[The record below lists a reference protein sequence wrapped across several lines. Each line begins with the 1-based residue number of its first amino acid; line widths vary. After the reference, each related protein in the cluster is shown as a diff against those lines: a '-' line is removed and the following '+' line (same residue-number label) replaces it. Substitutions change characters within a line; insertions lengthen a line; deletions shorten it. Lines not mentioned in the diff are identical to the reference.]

1 MRLVF
6 FIKPTFY
13 KGCIMSQ
20 VFDQHHTD
28 KMPLPMVA
36 KIKFMNHVNDEH
48 QDELALFV
56 EAFADTKLSN
66 DMAVVVAEVYSNG
79 LLLEASVQN
88 VEALPNH
95 KVEMLSDGISQFF
108 IEFENVIDE
117 TITLKSQYINLL
129 QVASKKLGKLAIK
142 QQERYFTVIDG
153 YYASPNMFR
162 LVVAAPADTPLN
174 YAGYAYLFEMN
185 TDVSISHNSAAASEK
200 LQRYYTLRKAWQ
212 DAETQQIQGWVDI
225 YIHGDTSGG
234 NWARAVQA
242 GTQLKSVRDYPER
255 IAHLNDGQ
263 CLLLCDETSMPTVA
277 NLLENW
283 QNPIAPIVIVM
294 TNDGAELSYLQEIEL
309 SQTLAE
315 INSFKQ
321 DNIVHILNTPSI
333 DLPDAIVSAIDTRLE
348 DGSILIEKVWGAL
361 SAADAKILRRQLK
374 TKFEPPRLYRRLI
387 YLSQAAMPDRVKL
400 S

>member
-1 MRLVF
+1 
-6 FIKPTFY
+6 
-13 KGCIMSQ
+13 MSQ

-28 KMPLPMVA
+28 RVPLPVAA

-66 DMAVVVAEVYSNG
+66 DMAVVVAEVYSDG

-95 KVEMLSDGISQFF
+95 KVETLSDAVSQFF

-174 YAGYAYLFEMN
+174 YAGYAYLF
-185 TDVSISHNSAAASEK
+185 
-200 LQRYYTLRKAWQ
+200 
-212 DAETQQIQGWVDI
+212 
-225 YIHGDTSGG
+225 
-234 NWARAVQA
+234 
-242 GTQLKSVRDYPER
+242 
-255 IAHLNDGQ
+255 
-263 CLLLCDETSMPTVA
+263 
-277 NLLENW
+277 
-283 QNPIAPIVIVM
+283 
-294 TNDGAELSYLQEIEL
+294 
-309 SQTLAE
+309 
-315 INSFKQ
+315 
-321 DNIVHILNTPSI
+321 
-333 DLPDAIVSAIDTRLE
+333 
-348 DGSILIEKVWGAL
+348 
-361 SAADAKILRRQLK
+361 
-374 TKFEPPRLYRRLI
+374 
-387 YLSQAAMPDRVKL
+387 
-400 S
+400 

>member
-1 MRLVF
+1 
-6 FIKPTFY
+6 
-13 KGCIMSQ
+13 MSQ
-20 VFDQHHTD
+20 VFDQHYTD

-162 LVVAAPADTPLN
+162 LVVAAPADTRLN
-174 YAGYAYLFEMN
+174 HAGYAYLFEMN

-321 DNIVHILNTPSI
+321 DNIVHILNAPSI

-374 TKFEPPRLYRRLI
+374 TKFD
-387 YLSQAAMPDRVKL
+387 LSRQDMVMKVYWRT

>member
-1 MRLVF
+1 
-6 FIKPTFY
+6 
-13 KGCIMSQ
+13 MSQ
-20 VFDQHHTD
+20 VFDQHYTD
-28 KMPLPMVA
+28 KVPLPMAA

-66 DMAVVVAEVYSNG
+66 EMAVVVAEVYSDG

-95 KVEMLSDGISQFF
+95 KVETLSDAVSQFF

-129 QVASKKLGKLAIK
+129 QVASKKLGKQAIK
-142 QQERYFTVIDG
+142 QQEHYFTVIDS
-153 YYASPNMFR
+153 YYASPNMYR
-162 LVVAAPADTPLN
+162 LVVTAPADTPLN
-174 YAGYAYLFEMN
+174 HAGYAYLFEMN
-185 TDVSISHNSAAASEK
+185 ADVSIINESDNASNASANASEK

-212 DAETQQIQGWVDI
+212 DAETQQIQGWVDT
-225 YIHGDTSGG
+225 YIHGDTPGG

-242 GTQLKSVRDYPER
+242 GTQLKSVRDYPEK
-255 IAHLNDGQ
+255 IAHLDEGQ
-263 CLLLCDETSMPTVA
+263 CLLICDETSMPTVA

-283 QNPIAPIVIVM
+283 QNPIAPIVIVV
-294 TNDGAELSYLQEIEL
+294 TNDDADTAYLQDIEL
-309 SQTLAE
+309 SRTLAQ
-315 INSFKQ
+315 IDNFKQ
-321 DNIVHILNTPSI
+321 DKIVHILNTPSI

-361 SAADAKILRRQLK
+361 GAADAKVLRRQLK
-374 TKFEPPRLYRRLI
+374 TKFD
-387 YLSQAAMPDRVKL
+387 LSRQDMVMKVYWRA

>member
-1 MRLVF
+1 
-6 FIKPTFY
+6 
-13 KGCIMSQ
+13 MSQ
-20 VFDQHHTD
+20 VFDQYHTD
-28 KMPLPMVA
+28 KVPLSVAA

-88 VEALPNH
+88 VEILPNH
-95 KVEMLSDGISQFF
+95 KAEALPDAVSQFF

-129 QVASKKLGKLAIK
+129 QVASKKLGKQAIK

-162 LVVAAPADTPLN
+162 LVVAAPVDTPLN
-174 YAGYAYLFEMN
+174 HAGYAYLFEVN
-185 TDVSISHNSAAASEK
+185 ADVSVSHESTNASANASEK
-200 LQRYYTLRKAWQ
+200 LQRYYTLRKVWQ
-212 DAETQQIQGWVDI
+212 DAETQQIQGWVDT
-225 YIHGDTSGG
+225 YIHGDTPGG

-242 GTQLKSVRDYPER
+242 GTQLKSVRDYPEK
-255 IAHLNDGQ
+255 IAHLNEGQ
-263 CLLLCDETSMPTVA
+263 CLLICDETSMPTVA

-374 TKFEPPRLYRRLI
+374 TKFD
-387 YLSQAAMPDRVKL
+387 LSRQDMVMKVYWRT

>member
-242 GTQLKSVRDYPER
+242 GTQLKSVHDYPER

-294 TNDGAELSYLQEIEL
+294 TNDGAELSYLQELEL

-374 TKFEPPRLYRRLI
+374 TKFD
-387 YLSQAAMPDRVKL
+387 LSRQDMVMKVYWRT

>member
-1 MRLVF
+1 
-6 FIKPTFY
+6 
-13 KGCIMSQ
+13 MSQ

-162 LVVAAPADTPLN
+162 LVVVAPADTPLN

-374 TKFEPPRLYRRLI
+374 TKFD
-387 YLSQAAMPDRVKL
+387 LSRQDMVMKVYWRT

>member
-1 MRLVF
+1 
-6 FIKPTFY
+6 
-13 KGCIMSQ
+13 MSQ

-129 QVASKKLGKLAIK
+129 QVASKKLGKQAIK

-174 YAGYAYLFEMN
+174 HAGYAYLFEMN

-374 TKFEPPRLYRRLI
+374 TKFD
-387 YLSQAAMPDRVKL
+387 LSRQDMVMKVYWRT

>member
-1 MRLVF
+1 
-6 FIKPTFY
+6 
-13 KGCIMSQ
+13 MSQ

-153 YYASPNMFR
+153 YYSSPNMFR

-174 YAGYAYLFEMN
+174 HAGYAYLFEMN

-374 TKFEPPRLYRRLI
+374 TKFD
-387 YLSQAAMPDRVKL
+387 LSRQDMVMKVYWRT

>member
-1 MRLVF
+1 
-6 FIKPTFY
+6 
-13 KGCIMSQ
+13 
-20 VFDQHHTD
+20 
-28 KMPLPMVA
+28 
-36 KIKFMNHVNDEH
+36 
-48 QDELALFV
+48 
-56 EAFADTKLSN
+56 
-66 DMAVVVAEVYSNG
+66 
-79 LLLEASVQN
+79 
-88 VEALPNH
+88 
-95 KVEMLSDGISQFF
+95 
-108 IEFENVIDE
+108 
-117 TITLKSQYINLL
+117 
-129 QVASKKLGKLAIK
+129 
-142 QQERYFTVIDG
+142 
-153 YYASPNMFR
+153 
-162 LVVAAPADTPLN
+162 
-174 YAGYAYLFEMN
+174 MN

-361 SAADAKILRRQLK
+361 SAAAAKILRRQLK
-374 TKFEPPRLYRRLI
+374 TKFD
-387 YLSQAAMPDRVKL
+387 LSRQDMVMKVYWRT

>member
-1 MRLVF
+1 
-6 FIKPTFY
+6 
-13 KGCIMSQ
+13 MSQ

-28 KMPLPMVA
+28 KVPLPMVA

-174 YAGYAYLFEMN
+174 HAGYAYLFEMN

-212 DAETQQIQGWVDI
+212 DAETQQIQGWVDT
-225 YIHGDTSGG
+225 YIHGDTPGG

-242 GTQLKSVRDYPER
+242 GTQLKSVRDYPEK
-255 IAHLNDGQ
+255 IAHLNEGQ
-263 CLLLCDETSMPTVA
+263 CLLICDETSMPTVA

-374 TKFEPPRLYRRLI
+374 TKFD
-387 YLSQAAMPDRVKL
+387 LSRQDMVMKVYWRT

>member
-1 MRLVF
+1 
-6 FIKPTFY
+6 
-13 KGCIMSQ
+13 MSQ

-174 YAGYAYLFEMN
+174 HAGYAYLFEMN

-374 TKFEPPRLYRRLI
+374 TKFD
-387 YLSQAAMPDRVKL
+387 LSRQDMVMKVYWRT

>member
-1 MRLVF
+1 
-6 FIKPTFY
+6 
-13 KGCIMSQ
+13 MSQ

-374 TKFEPPRLYRRLI
+374 TKFD
-387 YLSQAAMPDRVKL
+387 LSRQDMVMKVYWRT

>member
-1 MRLVF
+1 
-6 FIKPTFY
+6 
-13 KGCIMSQ
+13 MSQ
-20 VFDQHHTD
+20 VFDQHYTD
-28 KMPLPMVA
+28 KVPLPMAA

-153 YYASPNMFR
+153 YYASPNIFR

-174 YAGYAYLFEMN
+174 HAGYAYLFEMN

-321 DNIVHILNTPSI
+321 DNIVYILNTPSI

-374 TKFEPPRLYRRLI
+374 TKFD
-387 YLSQAAMPDRVKL
+387 LSRQDMVMKVYWRT

>member
-1 MRLVF
+1 
-6 FIKPTFY
+6 
-13 KGCIMSQ
+13 MSQ
-20 VFDQHHTD
+20 VFDQYHTD
-28 KMPLPMVA
+28 KVPLPVAA

-66 DMAVVVAEVYSNG
+66 DMAVVVAEVYSDG

-88 VEALPNH
+88 VEVLLNH
-95 KVEMLSDGISQFF
+95 KVETLSDAVSQFF

-129 QVASKKLGKLAIK
+129 QVASKKLGKQAIK

-174 YAGYAYLFEMN
+174 HAGYAYLFEMN
-185 TDVSISHNSAAASEK
+185 ADVSNRNESANASDNASEK

-212 DAETQQIQGWVDI
+212 DAETQQIQGWVDT
-225 YIHGDTSGG
+225 YIHGDTPGG
-234 NWARAVQA
+234 NWARAAKV
-242 GTQLKSVRDYPER
+242 GSQLKSVRDYPEK

-263 CLLLCDETSMPTVA
+263 CLLICDETSMPTVA

-283 QNPIAPIVIVM
+283 QNSIAPIVIVV
-294 TNDGAELSYLQEIEL
+294 THDVADRAYLQDIEL
-309 SQTLAE
+309 SQTLVQ
-315 INSFKQ
+315 IDNFKQ
-321 DNIVHILNTPSI
+321 DNIIPILNTPDI
-333 DLPDAIVSAIDTRLE
+333 NLPDAIISAIDTCLE
-348 DGSILIEKVWGAL
+348 GASIIEKVWGAL
-361 SAADAKILRRQLK
+361 GASDAKILKRQLK
-374 TKFEPPRLYRRLI
+374 TKFGLPRQDMVMKVYWRA
-387 YLSQAAMPDRVKL
+387 S
-400 S
+400 

>member
-1 MRLVF
+1 
-6 FIKPTFY
+6 
-13 KGCIMSQ
+13 MSQ

-28 KMPLPMVA
+28 KVPLPMAA

-129 QVASKKLGKLAIK
+129 QVASKKLGKQAIK

-374 TKFEPPRLYRRLI
+374 TKFD
-387 YLSQAAMPDRVKL
+387 LSRQDMVMKVYWRT

>member
-1 MRLVF
+1 
-6 FIKPTFY
+6 
-13 KGCIMSQ
+13 MSQ

-174 YAGYAYLFEMN
+174 HAGYAYLFEMN

-333 DLPDAIVSAIDTRLE
+333 DLPDAIISAIDTRLE

-374 TKFEPPRLYRRLI
+374 TKFD
-387 YLSQAAMPDRVKL
+387 LSRQDMVMKVYWRT

>member
-1 MRLVF
+1 
-6 FIKPTFY
+6 
-13 KGCIMSQ
+13 MSQ
-20 VFDQHHTD
+20 IFDQYHTD
-28 KMPLPMVA
+28 KVPLPVAA

-66 DMAVVVAEVYSNG
+66 DMAVVVAEVYSDG
-79 LLLEASVQN
+79 FLLEASVQN
-88 VEALPNH
+88 VEILPNH
-95 KVEMLSDGISQFF
+95 KAETLPSGISQFF

-129 QVASKKLGKLAIK
+129 QVASKKLGKQAIK

-174 YAGYAYLFEMN
+174 HAGYAYLFEMN
-185 TDVSISHNSAAASEK
+185 TDVSISNESDNASANVSEK

-212 DAETQQIQGWVDI
+212 DAETQQIQGWVDT
-225 YIHGDTSGG
+225 YIHGDTPGG
-234 NWARAVQA
+234 NWARAAQA
-242 GTQLKSVRDYPER
+242 GTQLKSVRDYPEK
-255 IAHLNDGQ
+255 IAHLNEGQ
-263 CLLLCDETSMPTVA
+263 CLLICDETSMPTVA

-283 QNPIAPIVIVM
+283 QNPIAPIVIVV
-294 TNDGAELSYLQEIEL
+294 TNDDADTAYLQDIEL
-309 SQTLAE
+309 SQTLAQ
-315 INSFKQ
+315 IDNFKK

-361 SAADAKILRRQLK
+361 SAADAKVLRRQLK
-374 TKFEPPRLYRRLI
+374 TKFD
-387 YLSQAAMPDRVKL
+387 LSRQDMVMKVYWRA

>member
-1 MRLVF
+1 
-6 FIKPTFY
+6 
-13 KGCIMSQ
+13 MSQ
-20 VFDQHHTD
+20 VFDQYHTD
-28 KMPLPMVA
+28 KVPLSVAA

-66 DMAVVVAEVYSNG
+66 EMAVVVAEVYSDG

-88 VEALPNH
+88 VEILPNH
-95 KVEMLSDGISQFF
+95 KAEALPDAVSQFF

-374 TKFEPPRLYRRLI
+374 TKFD
-387 YLSQAAMPDRVKL
+387 LSRQDMVMKVYWRT

>member
-1 MRLVF
+1 
-6 FIKPTFY
+6 
-13 KGCIMSQ
+13 MSQ
-20 VFDQHHTD
+20 VFDQHYTD

-153 YYASPNMFR
+153 YYASPNMLR

-174 YAGYAYLFEMN
+174 HAGYAYLFEMN

-294 TNDGAELSYLQEIEL
+294 TNDGAELSYLQELEL

-333 DLPDAIVSAIDTRLE
+333 NLPDAIVSAIDIRLE

-374 TKFEPPRLYRRLI
+374 TKFD
-387 YLSQAAMPDRVKL
+387 LSRQDMVMKVYWRT

>member
-1 MRLVF
+1 
-6 FIKPTFY
+6 
-13 KGCIMSQ
+13 MSQ
-20 VFDQHHTD
+20 VFDQHYTD
-28 KMPLPMVA
+28 KVPLPMAA

-174 YAGYAYLFEMN
+174 HAGYAYLFEMN

-374 TKFEPPRLYRRLI
+374 TKFD
-387 YLSQAAMPDRVKL
+387 LSRQDMVMKVYWRT

>member
-1 MRLVF
+1 
-6 FIKPTFY
+6 
-13 KGCIMSQ
+13 MSQ
-20 VFDQHHTD
+20 VFDQHYTD

-129 QVASKKLGKLAIK
+129 QVVSKKLGKLAIK

-174 YAGYAYLFEMN
+174 HAGYAYLFEMN
-185 TDVSISHNSAAASEK
+185 TDVSISHNSAVASEK

-374 TKFEPPRLYRRLI
+374 TKFD
-387 YLSQAAMPDRVKL
+387 LSRQDMVMKVYWRT

>member
-1 MRLVF
+1 
-6 FIKPTFY
+6 
-13 KGCIMSQ
+13 MSQ
-20 VFDQHHTD
+20 VFDQYHTD
-28 KMPLPMVA
+28 KVPLSVAA

-66 DMAVVVAEVYSNG
+66 DMAVVVAEVYSDG

-374 TKFEPPRLYRRLI
+374 TKFD
-387 YLSQAAMPDRVKL
+387 LSRQDMVMKVYWRT

>member
-1 MRLVF
+1 
-6 FIKPTFY
+6 
-13 KGCIMSQ
+13 MSQ
-20 VFDQHHTD
+20 VFDQCYTD
-28 KMPLPMVA
+28 KVPLPMAA

-66 DMAVVVAEVYSNG
+66 DMAVVVAEVYSDG

-95 KVEMLSDGISQFF
+95 KVETLSDAVSQFF

-129 QVASKKLGKLAIK
+129 QVASKKLGKQAIK

-153 YYASPNMFR
+153 YYPSPNMFR

-174 YAGYAYLFEMN
+174 HAGYAYLFEMN
-185 TDVSISHNSAAASEK
+185 ADVSISNESDNASNASEK

-212 DAETQQIQGWVDI
+212 DAETQQIQGWVDT
-225 YIHGDTSGG
+225 YIHGDTPGG
-234 NWARAVQA
+234 NWARAVQT
-242 GTQLKSVRDYPER
+242 GTQLKSVRDYPEK
-255 IAHLNDGQ
+255 IAHLNEGQ
-263 CLLLCDETSMPTVA
+263 CLLICDETSIPTVA

-283 QNPIAPIVIVM
+283 QNSIAPIVIVV
-294 TNDGAELSYLQEIEL
+294 TNDEADTAYLQDIEL
-309 SQTLAE
+309 SKTLAQ
-315 INSFKQ
+315 INNFKQ

-333 DLPDAIVSAIDTRLE
+333 DLPDDILSTIDTHLSRM
-348 DGSILIEKVWGAL
+348 SMSIEKVWGAL
-361 SAADAKILRRQLK
+361 GASDAKILKRQLK
-374 TKFEPPRLYRRLI
+374 TKFS
-387 YLSQAAMPDRVKL
+387 LSRQDMVMKVYWRA

>member
-1 MRLVF
+1 
-6 FIKPTFY
+6 
-13 KGCIMSQ
+13 MSQ

-263 CLLLCDETSMPTVA
+263 CLLLCDEISMPTVA

-374 TKFEPPRLYRRLI
+374 TKFD
-387 YLSQAAMPDRVKL
+387 LSRQDMVMKVYWRT

>member
-1 MRLVF
+1 
-6 FIKPTFY
+6 
-13 KGCIMSQ
+13 MSQ
-20 VFDQHHTD
+20 VFDQHYTD
-28 KMPLPMVA
+28 KVPLPMAA

-174 YAGYAYLFEMN
+174 HAGYAYLFEMN

-321 DNIVHILNTPSI
+321 DNIVYILNTPSI

-374 TKFEPPRLYRRLI
+374 TKFD
-387 YLSQAAMPDRVKL
+387 LSRQDMVMKVYWRT

>member
-1 MRLVF
+1 
-6 FIKPTFY
+6 
-13 KGCIMSQ
+13 MSQ

-294 TNDGAELSYLQEIEL
+294 TNDGAELSYLQELEL

-333 DLPDAIVSAIDTRLE
+333 NLPDAIVSAIDTRLE

-374 TKFEPPRLYRRLI
+374 TKFD
-387 YLSQAAMPDRVKL
+387 LSRQDMVMKVYWRT

>member
-1 MRLVF
+1 
-6 FIKPTFY
+6 
-13 KGCIMSQ
+13 MSQ

-66 DMAVVVAEVYSNG
+66 DMAVVVAEVYSDG

-129 QVASKKLGKLAIK
+129 QVASKKLGKQAIK

-174 YAGYAYLFEMN
+174 HAGYAYLFEMN
-185 TDVSISHNSAAASEK
+185 AEVSISHESTNASEK

-212 DAETQQIQGWVDI
+212 DAETQQIQGWVDT
-225 YIHGDTSGG
+225 YIHGDTPGG
-234 NWARAVQA
+234 NWARAAQA
-242 GTQLKSVRDYPER
+242 ATQLKSVRDYPEK
-255 IAHLNDGQ
+255 IAHLNEGQ
-263 CLLLCDETSMPTVA
+263 CLLICDETSMPTVA

-283 QNPIAPIVIVM
+283 QNPIAPIVIVV
-294 TNDGAELSYLQEIEL
+294 TNDDADTAYLQDIEL
-309 SQTLAE
+309 SQTLAQ
-315 INSFKQ
+315 IDNFKQ
-321 DNIVHILNTPSI
+321 DNIVHILNTPDI
-333 DLPDAIVSAIDTRLE
+333 NLPDAIVSAIDKCLE
-348 DGSILIEKVWGAL
+348 NRSIYIEKVWGAL
-361 SAADAKILRRQLK
+361 GAADAKILKRQLK
-374 TKFEPPRLYRRLI
+374 TKFD
-387 YLSQAAMPDRVKL
+387 LSRQDMVMKVYWRV

>member
-1 MRLVF
+1 
-6 FIKPTFY
+6 
-13 KGCIMSQ
+13 MSQ

-56 EAFADTKLSN
+56 EAFSDTKLSN

-374 TKFEPPRLYRRLI
+374 TKFD
-387 YLSQAAMPDRVKL
+387 LSRQDMVMKVYWRT

>member
-1 MRLVF
+1 
-6 FIKPTFY
+6 
-13 KGCIMSQ
+13 MSQ
-20 VFDQHHTD
+20 VFDQYHTD
-28 KMPLPMVA
+28 KVPLPVAA

-66 DMAVVVAEVYSNG
+66 DMAVVVAEVYSDG

-88 VEALPNH
+88 VEVLPNH
-95 KVEMLSDGISQFF
+95 KVETLSDAVSQFF

-174 YAGYAYLFEMN
+174 HAGYAYLFEMN
-185 TDVSISHNSAAASEK
+185 ADVSNRNESANASDNASEK

-212 DAETQQIQGWVDI
+212 DAETQQVQGWVDT
-225 YIHGDTSGG
+225 YIHGDTPGG

-242 GTQLKSVRDYPER
+242 GTQLKSVRDYPEK

-263 CLLLCDETSMPTVA
+263 CLLICDETSMPTVA

-283 QNPIAPIVIVM
+283 QNPIAPIVIVV
-294 TNDGAELSYLQEIEL
+294 THDVADRAYLQDIEL
-309 SQTLAE
+309 SQTLVQ
-315 INSFKQ
+315 IDNFKQ
-321 DNIVHILNTPSI
+321 DNIIPILNTPDI
-333 DLPDAIVSAIDTRLE
+333 NLPDAIISAIDTCLE
-348 DGSILIEKVWGAL
+348 GASIIEKVWGAL
-361 SAADAKILRRQLK
+361 GASDAKILKRQLK
-374 TKFEPPRLYRRLI
+374 TKFGLPRQDMVMKVYWRA
-387 YLSQAAMPDRVKL
+387 S
-400 S
+400 